1 MLLLHTPFLRGYPP
15 FSNSGLLRMKHITI
29 YFWLNEHLV
38 FFLPKTLAN
47 VDILPYL
54 SIRNSGRI
62 ILFHA

>member
-38 FFLPKTLAN
+38 FFFFFKRLLTWIFYPTFQLEIAG
-47 VDILPYL
+47 V
-54 SIRNSGRI
+54 
-62 ILFHA
+62 